1 MSKLASRKY
10 GEYIRDFTSLGNPF
24 ILLSIA
30 FFLTGLNKAFAMIVL
45 GFIINEIICSGIKY
59 FFPKK
64 RPNQQTY
71 DSAAEKIDAGSF
83 PSIHAS
89 RLSFVGL
96 SLIAL
101 TSYFPHKILLLV
113 LILVVG
119 YSRIYLLKHYPI
131 DVLAGYVF
139 GALLFLLLFS
149 PF

>member
-1 MSKLASRKY
+1 MSKLSSRKY

-30 FFLTGLNKAFAMIVL
+30 FFLTGIGKPFAMIVL
-45 GFIINEIICSGIKY
+45 GFVINEIVCSAIKY

-96 SLIAL
+96 SLMSM
-101 TSYFPHKILLLV
+101 TSYFPHKILLLIM
-113 LILVVG
+113 ILVVG
-119 YSRIYLLKHYPI
+119 YSRIYLLKHFPI

-139 GALLFLLLFS
+139 GTMLFVLMF
-149 PF
+149 FKF

>member
-1 MSKLASRKY
+1 MTKLASRKY

-30 FFLTGLNKAFAMIVL
+30 FFLVGFNNSFLMIVL
-45 GFIINEIICSGIKY
+45 GFIINEIICSAIKY

-96 SLIAL
+96 SLMAL
-101 TSYFPHKILLLV
+101 TNYFPHKILLLV
-113 LILVVG
+113 IILVVG

-139 GALLFLLLFS
+139 GTMLFVLMFFS
-149 PF
+149 F